1 MEFEKLKLQ
10 IGNKL
15 WDRKSKKWLTLEKV
29 ITLEKNKQYV
39 QFKELD
45 NIYQLK
51 EFDLSIWRD

>member
-15 WDRKSKKWLTLEKV
+15 WDKKSKRWLTLEKV
-29 ITLEKNKQYV
+29 IILEKNKQYV

-45 NIYQLK
+45 NIYRIE
-51 EFDLSIWRD
+51 EFNLILGE

>member
-1 MEFEKLKLQ
+1 MEFEKIKLQ

-15 WDRKSKKWLTLEKV
+15 WDKKSKKYLTLEKA
-29 ITLEKNKQYV
+29 IIINKKEYV

-51 EFDLSIWRD
+51 EFNLSIWRN